1 MSTAG
6 GLGKV
11 VTSGARSVER
21 GFFDDAAVDI
31 GEGMDEDE
39 GGRGV
44 LLDERADAA
53 NLKACDDAVEDVLL
67 GVRPAS
73 PPLIDRHAARE
84 VADDGLTNLFA
95 PLRDDD
101 DGRVLFEAV
110 EQEVYGLRGGEV
122 GQDGVER
129 GLDAEEEGGRSEDE
143 DVEDENHIA
152 DAEQAAALAPKG
164 RRARR
169 AIEPGPAA
177 DGQSYPCADEEAA
190 EDGRQKSIRRYV
202 GEVDE
207 GEAEREAPDGRRAL
221 QGEAG
226 AELFVAEGDAGG
238 LKEGEEDRERPPRH
252 VRQKHRDARP
262 PAVDEAA
269 RQQKTLE
276 AESGRGYPARHEEE

>member
-31 GEGMDEDE
+31 GEGMDEHE
-39 GGRGV
+39 GGRVV

-152 DAEQAAALAPKG
+152 DAEQAAALAHKE
-164 RRARR
+164 RRDLR
-169 AIEPGPAA
+169 AVEHGPAA
-177 DGQSYPCADEEAA
+177 DGQSYPCADEKAA
-190 EDGRQKSIRRYV
+190 EDGRQKSIRRHV

-207 GEAEREAPDGRRAL
+207 GEAEREARDGRRAL
-221 QGEAG
+221 HGQGGAG
-226 AELFVAEGDAGG
+226 RVVAERDEGEVD
-238 LKEGEEDRERPPRH
+238 EGEEDRERPPRH
-252 VRQKHRDARP
+252 VRQKHRDAP
-262 PAVDEAA
+262 HPAVDEAA
-269 RQQKTLE
+269 RQQKALE
-276 AESGRGYPARHEEE
+276 AERGREYPERNE